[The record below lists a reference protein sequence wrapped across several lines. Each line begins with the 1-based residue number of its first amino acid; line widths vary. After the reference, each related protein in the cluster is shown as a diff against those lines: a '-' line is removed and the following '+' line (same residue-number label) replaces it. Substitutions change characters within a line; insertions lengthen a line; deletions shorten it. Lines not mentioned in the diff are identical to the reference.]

1 MSLWG
6 RRYPCPQEGCSA
18 AISALDTTMTP
29 GRWEE
34 LRAGAYGAAVNP
46 PSMQAAALG
55 VRDDTLEE
63 LSRFYGCGGET
74 SLAGPQ
80 VFLQSLP

>member
-1 MSLWG
+1 
-6 RRYPCPQEGCSA
+6 
-18 AISALDTTMTP
+18 MTP

-55 VRDDTLEE
+55 VRDDTLEVFNSLP
-63 LSRFYGCGGET
+63 LSRAIAP
-74 SLAGPQ
+74 SL
-80 VFLQSLP
+80 

>member
-1 MSLWG
+1 MTLTCHFL

-55 VRDDTLEE
+55 VRGDTLEVCNSLP
-63 LSRFYGCGGET
+63 LSRAIAP
-74 SLAGPQ
+74 SL
-80 VFLQSLP
+80 

>member
-1 MSLWG
+1 
-6 RRYPCPQEGCSA
+6 
-18 AISALDTTMTP
+18 MTA

-55 VRDDTLEE
+55 VRDDTLEVSNSLP
-63 LSRFYGCGGET
+63 LSRAVAP
-74 SLAGPQ
+74 SL
-80 VFLQSLP
+80 